1 MKTKLNDQAKPI
13 RISYWQRRIIY
24 ICPKCGKP
32 VAFGKLSV
40 GRSLCI
46 RCGQRLDWSPV
57 EKIHTEMLT
66 AENATDAAIVAERYF
81 NACGMEEKDWFNL
94 DDFRRSLTERDPR
107 KPAKKTE
114 LYLYFKDPKEYGR
127 FKRMNGGKK

>member
-1 MKTKLNDQAKPI
+1 MKTMKTKLNTQSKPI

-32 VAFGKLSV
+32 ITFRKPGM

-46 RCGQRLDWSPV
+46 QCGQRLDWSPADS
-57 EKIHTEMLT
+57 IQTEVVT
-66 AENATDAAIVAERYF
+66 AENATDAAIIAERYF
-81 NACGMEEKDWFNL
+81 QACEYEEKDWFSL
-94 DDFRRSLTERDPR
+94 DEFRKSLTGKGTEGI
-107 KPAKKTE
+107 E
-114 LYLYFKDPKEYGR
+114 LYLLFRDPKEYGR